1 MNEKALLR
9 QQIRA
14 EKRLH
19 PSSELQQWSRQAA
32 NRLEQHP
39 KFISADT
46 ILLYASL
53 PDEVDTRDLIDRWHK
68 QKRIL
73 LPKVCGDEL
82 TLHIYT
88 GPDCLQTGAFGI
100 NEPTGKTFNDYD
112 KISLAVA
119 PGMAFDH
126 IGRRLGRGKGY
137 YDKLFARI
145 NRKELYKI
153 GLAFPFQLI
162 EHVPTDT
169 HDVRMDLVIT
179 ADK

>member
-1 MNEKALLR
+1 
-9 QQIRA
+9 
-14 EKRLH
+14 
-19 PSSELQQWSRQAA
+19 
-32 NRLEQHP
+32 
-39 KFISADT
+39 
-46 ILLYASL
+46 
-53 PDEVDTRDLIDRWHK
+53 
-68 QKRIL
+68 
-73 LPKVCGDEL
+73 
-82 TLHIYT
+82 
-88 GPDCLQTGAFGI
+88 
-100 NEPTGKTFNDYD
+100 
-112 KISLAVA
+112 
-119 PGMAFDH
+119 MAFDH